1 MQLKRKSANKNCME
15 IGGAG
20 EYCIRECM
28 MKKMGLKESFEKLFV
43 KREGIEEEADH
54 VDLDLEEYEEELKE
68 EGVRMYIKIAELTG
82 LYDLRELKK
91 EIYAGNILILDIS
104 LAKKDKGLVEKVIK
118 DLKMAALDVGGDI
131 AGIADDQVIVAPSG
145 VKIERKKLGAK

>member
-1 MQLKRKSANKNCME
+1 MQLKRKTANKKLWKSE
-15 IGGAG
+15 AQVS
-20 EYCIRECM
+20 IRGCM

-43 KREGIEEEADH
+43 KREGIEEEVDH

-68 EGVRMYIKIAELTG
+68 EGVKMYIKIAELTG
-82 LYDLRELKK
+82 LYDVRELKK
-91 EIYAGNILILDIS
+91 ELYAGNILILDIS
-104 LAKKDKGLVEKVIK
+104 LAKKDKGLVEKAIK

>member
-1 MQLKRKSANKNCME
+1 
-15 IGGAG
+15 
-20 EYCIRECM
+20 
-28 MKKMGLKESFEKLFV
+28 MGLKESFEKLFV

-68 EGVRMYIKIAELTG
+68 EGVKMYIKIAELTG

-104 LAKKDKGLVEKVIK
+104 LAKKDKGLVEKAIK